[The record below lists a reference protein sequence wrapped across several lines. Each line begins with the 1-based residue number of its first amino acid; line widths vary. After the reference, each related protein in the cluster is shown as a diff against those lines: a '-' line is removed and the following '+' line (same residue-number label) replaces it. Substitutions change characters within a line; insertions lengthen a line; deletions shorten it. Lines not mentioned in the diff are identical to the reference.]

1 MGTPNHLSRKH
12 AMLSASKAD
21 RWINCTPSAR
31 LEEKVEETGKPSKYA
46 EEGTLAHEM
55 AECYLRARFLIT
67 PVDVTSAELRK
78 LKKSDLY
85 TEAMDEPIMA
95 YCQYVTDQYTEALR
109 KTKDALVLLEERLD
123 FSAWVEQGF
132 GTGDACIIADGVMEI
147 VDLKFGTGVPVFA
160 ENNAQLMLYA
170 LGALSKFEMVYDI
183 NMVKLTI
190 VQPRQERISSWEIT
204 PEDLYK
210 WGEEVVKPKAAL
222 AYSGEG
228 ELQVGHWCR
237 WCKVKAL
244 CRKMADHNLDLAK
257 HEFKEPEL
265 LTTEELAQIFEQA
278 PMLQEWVN
286 AVSEHLL
293 SKAISGEK
301 IPGYK
306 VVEGG
311 QYGNGLMRM
320 QFRKF
325 LPHATTP
332 RISSKLSNW
341 PESRQSRSSSKRTSI
356 HWSGTSSSKLLA
368 NPLSSPSLT
377 SVRQWELIKQNSIFL
392 ITKLHNYECNN
403 QSSNRQSP
411 VQLRQRMG
419 TPGDGGF

>member
-1 MGTPNHLSRKH
+1 METMNHSSRKH
-12 AMLSASKAD
+12 ALLSASKAD

-31 LEEKVEETGKPSKYA
+31 LEEKVEETGEPSKYA
-46 EEGTLAHEM
+46 EEGTLAHET
-55 AECYLRARFLIT
+55 AECYLRARFRIT
-67 PVDVTSAELRK
+67 PADVVSAELRK
-78 LKKSDLY
+78 LKGNDLY
-85 TEAMDEPIMA
+85 TEAMDEPVMA
-95 YCQYVTDQYTEALR
+95 YCQYVAEEYTEALR

-147 VDLKFGTGVPVFA
+147 IDLKFGAGVPVFA
-160 ENNAQLMLYA
+160 ENNPQLMLYA
-170 LGALSKFEMVYDI
+170 LGALSKFEMAYDI

-190 VQPRQERISSWEIT
+190 VQPRMSRISRWMIT

-222 AYSGEG
+222 AYSGDG
-228 ELQVGHWCR
+228 ELKVGRWCR
-237 WCKVKAL
+237 WCKAKAL

-278 PMLQEWVN
+278 PMLQDWAN

-306 VVEGG
+306 VVEGRSMRKWTDENAVQEVLTAHDYAPG
-311 QYGNGLMRM
+311 QF
-320 QFRKF
+320 Q
-325 LPHATTP
+325 
-332 RISSKLSNW
+332 IVKLAGIPAVEKLLKKDFDLLVGDLVTKVPGKPTLV
-341 PESRQSRSSSKRTSI
+341 PESDKRPAMGI
-356 HWSGTSSSKLLA
+356 EQAKLDF
-368 NPLSSPSLT
+368 S
-377 SVRQWELIKQNSIFL
+377 
-392 ITKLHNYECNN
+392 NN
-403 QSSNRQSP
+403 
-411 VQLRQRMG
+411 
-419 TPGDGGF
+419 

>member
-1 MGTPNHLSRKH
+1 MEALNHSSRKH
-12 AMLSASKAD
+12 ALLSASKAD
-21 RWINCTPSAR
+21 RWINCAPSAR

-55 AECYLRARFLIT
+55 AECYLRARFRIT
-67 PVDVTSAELRK
+67 PADVASAELRK
-78 LKKSDLY
+78 LKGNDLY
-85 TEAMDEPIMA
+85 AEAMDEPVMA
-95 YCQYVTDQYTEALR
+95 YCQYVTEQYTEALR
-109 KTKDALVLLEERLD
+109 KTKDALILLEERLD

-190 VQPRQERISSWEIT
+190 VQPRQDRISSWEIT

-278 PMLQEWVN
+278 PMLQDWAN

-306 VVEGG
+306 VVEGRSMRKWTDESAVQEVLTAHDYAPG
-311 QYGNGLMRM
+311 QF
-320 QFRKF
+320 Q
-325 LPHATTP
+325 
-332 RISSKLSNW
+332 IVKLAGIPAVEKLLKKDFDLLVGDLVTKAPGKPTLV
-341 PESRQSRSSSKRTSI
+341 PESDKRPAMGI
-356 HWSGTSSSKLLA
+356 EQAKLDF
-368 NPLSSPSLT
+368 S
-377 SVRQWELIKQNSIFL
+377 
-392 ITKLHNYECNN
+392 NN
-403 QSSNRQSP
+403 
-411 VQLRQRMG
+411 
-419 TPGDGGF
+419 

>member
-1 MGTPNHLSRKH
+1 MGAPNHSSRKH

-46 EEGTLAHEM
+46 EEGTLAHEI
-55 AECYLRARFLIT
+55 AECYLRARFRIT

-85 TEAMDEPIMA
+85 TEAMDEPVMA

-147 VDLKFGTGVPVFA
+147 IDLKFGTGVPVFA

-265 LTTEELAQIFEQA
+265 L
-278 PMLQEWVN
+278 
-286 AVSEHLL
+286 
-293 SKAISGEK
+293 K

-306 VVEGG
+306 VVEGRSIRKWTDESAVQEVLTACDYTPDQFQVVKLAG
-311 QYGNGLMRM
+311 IPAIEKLLKKDFGLLVGD
-320 QFRKF
+320 FVIKAPGKPT
-325 LPHATTP
+325 LV
-332 RISSKLSNW
+332 
-341 PESRQSRSSSKRTSI
+341 PESDKRPAMGI
-356 HWSGTSSSKLLA
+356 EQAKLDF
-368 NPLSSPSLT
+368 S
-377 SVRQWELIKQNSIFL
+377 
-392 ITKLHNYECNN
+392 NN
-403 QSSNRQSP
+403 
-411 VQLRQRMG
+411 
-419 TPGDGGF
+419 

>member
-1 MGTPNHLSRKH
+1 MEALNHSSRKH
-12 AMLSASKAD
+12 ALLSASKAD
-21 RWINCTPSAR
+21 RWMNCTPSAR

-55 AECYLRARFLIT
+55 AECYLRARFRIT
-67 PVDVTSAELRK
+67 PADVASAELRK
-78 LKKSDLY
+78 LKGNDLY
-85 TEAMDEPIMA
+85 AEAMDEPVMD
-95 YCQYVTDQYTEALR
+95 YCHYVTEQYAEALR

-160 ENNAQLMLYA
+160 ENNSQLMLYA
-170 LGALSKFEMVYDI
+170 LGALSKFEMAYDI

-190 VQPRQERISSWEIT
+190 VQPRMSRVSWWMIT

-222 AYSGEG
+222 AYSGDG
-228 ELQVGHWCR
+228 ELKVGRWCR

-265 LTTEELAQIFEQA
+265 LTTEELAQVFEQA
-278 PMLQEWVN
+278 PMLQDWAN

-306 VVEGG
+306 VVEGRSMRKWADENAVQEVLTARDYAPG
-311 QYGNGLMRM
+311 QF
-320 QFRKF
+320 Q
-325 LPHATTP
+325 
-332 RISSKLSNW
+332 IVKLAGVPAVEKLLKKDFDLLVGDLVTKAPGKPTLV
-341 PESRQSRSSSKRTSI
+341 PESDKRPAMGIEQAKIDFS
-356 HWSGTSSSKLLA
+356 
-368 NPLSSPSLT
+368 
-377 SVRQWELIKQNSIFL
+377 
-392 ITKLHNYECNN
+392 NN
-403 QSSNRQSP
+403 
-411 VQLRQRMG
+411 
-419 TPGDGGF
+419 

>member
-1 MGTPNHLSRKH
+1 METMNHSSRKH
-12 AMLSASKAD
+12 TLLSASKAD

-55 AECYLRARFLIT
+55 AECYLRARFRIT
-67 PVDVTSAELRK
+67 PADVASAELRK
-78 LKKSDLY
+78 LKSNNLY
-85 TEAMDEPIMA
+85 TEAMDEPVMD
-95 YCQYVTDQYTEALR
+95 YCHYVTEQYAEALR

-160 ENNAQLMLYA
+160 ENNSQLMLYA
-170 LGALSKFEMVYDI
+170 LGALSKFEMAYDI

-190 VQPRQERISSWEIT
+190 VQPRMSRVSWWMIT

-222 AYSGEG
+222 AYSGDG
-228 ELQVGHWCR
+228 EFQVGHWCR

-244 CRKMADHNLDLAK
+244 CRKMADRNLDLAK

-265 LTTEELAQIFEQA
+265 LTTEELAQVFEQA
-278 PMLQEWVN
+278 PMLQDWAN

-306 VVEGG
+306 VVEGRS
-311 QYGNGLMRM
+311 MRKWTDENAVQEVLTACDYAPS
-320 QFRKF
+320 QFQ
-325 LPHATTP
+325 
-332 RISSKLSNW
+332 IVKLAGIPAVEKLLKNDFDLLVGDLVTKAPGKPTLV
-341 PESRQSRSSSKRTSI
+341 PESDKRPAMGI
-356 HWSGTSSSKLLA
+356 EQAKLDF
-368 NPLSSPSLT
+368 S
-377 SVRQWELIKQNSIFL
+377 
-392 ITKLHNYECNN
+392 NN
-403 QSSNRQSP
+403 
-411 VQLRQRMG
+411 
-419 TPGDGGF
+419 

>member
-1 MGTPNHLSRKH
+1 MGAPNHSSRKH

-55 AECYLRARFLIT
+55 AECYLRARFRIT

-78 LKKSDLY
+78 LKKNGLY
-85 TEAMDEPIMA
+85 TEDMDEPVMA

-147 VDLKFGTGVPVFA
+147 IDLKFGTGVPVFA

-222 AYSGEG
+222 AYSGDG

-237 WCKVKAL
+237 WCRVKAL

-301 IPGYK
+301 VPGYK
-306 VVEGG
+306 VVEGRS
-311 QYGNGLMRM
+311 MRKWTDENAVQEVLTACDYTPE
-320 QFRKF
+320 QFQVV
-325 LPHATTP
+325 
-332 RISSKLSNW
+332 KLAGIPAIEKLLKKDFDSLVGDLVIKAPGKPTLV
-341 PESRQSRSSSKRTSI
+341 PESDKRPAMGI
-356 HWSGTSSSKLLA
+356 EQAKLDF
-368 NPLSSPSLT
+368 S
-377 SVRQWELIKQNSIFL
+377 
-392 ITKLHNYECNN
+392 NN
-403 QSSNRQSP
+403 
-411 VQLRQRMG
+411 
-419 TPGDGGF
+419 